1 MKIKFGLSL
10 LILLLVLSAC
20 QPSAPAQPIPTL
32 TPVPGATALP
42 PATAAS
48 VAPAATPADTP
59 TAPAPTA
66 VAPSP
71 TVAAPTNTSVPS
83 DTPSPSP
90 TASPTKALV
99 PRPNPTATSAG
110 PLSAQVYVANCHSAP
125 TADKPGNV
133 DIQISIE
140 AKGGNGVYQYAY
152 EGTASKTKFIDIQ
165 WEKGTRLIGK
175 ATVTSGDG
183 QSIDVVVN
191 ISTNDL
197 TCS

>member
-10 LILLLVLSAC
+10 LILVLVLSAC

-32 TPVPGATALP
+32 PPVPGATALP
-42 PATAAS
+42 PATAAP
-48 VAPAATPADTP
+48 VAPAATPA
-59 TAPAPTA
+59 
-66 VAPSP
+66 
-71 TVAAPTNTSVPS
+71 

-110 PLSAQVYVANCHSAP
+110 PLSAQIYVANCHSAP